1 MQTSK
6 KRNITHTREYWQKK
20 KQNRHESTRGNQEW
34 DIYLS
39 RARMLEWKYNNRKGN
54 FSFYM
59 PRSKKL
65 AQRNIF
71 YFVVLGFKT
80 ETFSLHLTR
89 FTDEVDLK
97 SSFAEI
103 LVVDYFYNL

>member
-1 MQTSK
+1 
-6 KRNITHTREYWQKK
+6 
-20 KQNRHESTRGNQEW
+20 
-34 DIYLS
+34 
-39 RARMLEWKYNNRKGN
+39 
-54 FSFYM
+54 M